1 VENFDAQSQ
10 VGGCLIDHEFS
21 LIREPTNDSPAAIGK
36 EENTLFFRL
45 LYVGIHVD
53 VRYVEV
59 LIGLGVGYG

>member
-1 VENFDAQSQ
+1 
-10 VGGCLIDHEFS
+10 